1 MVSPLQLWQHP
12 QPRHLWLALGGLSVV
27 AHVGLLGLSL
37 PYVLELMQ
45 PSGDRS
51 AALATPIEL
60 VVVAPADDAIAQTSA
75 PASQPDTATG
85 SAETPET
92 ATAEGSAAQPLSE
105 TDPTSAELP
114 EAERRTP
121 ADLTA
126 TSDRDSPNNSDAQAP
141 ATGESGTADTGSSS
155 SESSEQIDQ
164 DQTSPA
170 QDSSAQNPSGGQSE
184 GQNEPDTSGS
194 DSDPSVPPTVL
205 GDQPLESPSHSAG
218 TETEQAAAINII
230 SHRQVP
236 ESLQRDLTDTP
247 PAPIYSEAATAVT
260 LRPSE
265 HSCKRIEFPQPS
277 ATYRVA
283 IRPDGTMAQ
292 ATPWTGG
299 ESRDLSDSERAIAC
313 LLESAGFAFEPAR
326 IEGEPVLN
334 DNLLLTIEIIES
346 R

>member
-1 MVSPLQLWQHP
+1 MLT
-12 QPRHLWLALGGLSVV
+12 
-27 AHVGLLGLSL
+27 HVGLLGLSL

-60 VVVAPADDAIAQTSA
+60 VLVDPVDDSIAQTSA
-75 PASQPDTATG
+75 PASQPDTATS
-85 SAETPET
+85 SAETPE
-92 ATAEGSAAQPLSE
+92 ASTAESSAAEPSSE
-105 TDPTSAELP
+105 ADSASAERP
-114 EAERRTP
+114 DAERQTP
-121 ADLTA
+121 SDRTA
-126 TSDRDSPNNSDAQAP
+126 TSDRHSPSSLDAQAP
-141 ATGESGTADTGSSS
+141 ATDEPDTADSDPSP
-155 SESSEQIDQ
+155 SEPSEQSDQ

-184 GQNEPDTSGS
+184 GQAEPDTSIS
-194 DSDPSVPPTVL
+194 DSDPSVPPTVP
-205 GDQPLESPSHSAG
+205 GDQPLESPDRSAG
-218 TETEQAAAINII
+218 TETEQAAAISIL

-247 PAPIYSEAATAVT
+247 PAPIYSEGATAVT

-265 HSCKRIEFPQPS
+265 HSCKRIAFPQPP

-292 ATPWTGG
+292 ATPWTEG

-313 LLESAGFAFEPAR
+313 LLTSAGFAFEPAR

-334 DNLLLTIEIIES
+334 DNLLLTIEITES

>member
-1 MVSPLQLWQHP
+1 ML
-12 QPRHLWLALGGLSVV
+12 

-45 PSGDRS
+45 PSGNRS

-60 VVVAPADDAIAQTSA
+60 VVVDPADEVIAPTSA
-75 PASQPDTATG
+75 PTNPPDTATD
-85 SAETPET
+85 SAETPNT
-92 ATAEGSAAQPLSE
+92 TTAERSAAQPLPES
-105 TDPTSAELP
+105 DPANVEPP

-121 ADLTA
+121 AVPAVTG
-126 TSDRDSPNNSDAQAP
+126 DRDSSNSPDSPDAQTP
-141 ATGESGTADTGSSS
+141 ATGESGTADTDSGS
-155 SESSEQIDQ
+155 SESPEQIDQ
-164 DQTSPA
+164 DQTSLA

-184 GQNEPDTSGS
+184 GQDEPDTSVS
-194 DSDPSVPPTVL
+194 DSDPVVPPTVP
-205 GDQPLESPSHSAG
+205 GDQPLESPNQSAG
-218 TETEQAAAINII
+218 TETEQAAAISII

-265 HSCKRIEFPQPS
+265 HSCNRIAFPQPS
-277 ATYRVA
+277 ATYRAA

-334 DNLLLTIEIIES
+334 DNLLLTIEITES